1 MLNVNERILSF
12 AIDNAAAAAAA
23 AAAGA
28 AAVRLGIPEGQKN
41 GRVPALLR
49 QLI

>member
-12 AIDNAAAAAAA
+12 AIDNAAAAAA

>member
-12 AIDNAAAAAAA
+12 AIDNAAAA

>member
-1 MLNVNERILSF
+1 MTILKMLRHGVAN
-12 AIDNAAAAAAA
+12 IDNAAAAAT
-23 AAAGA
+23 AGA

>member
-12 AIDNAAAAAAA
+12 AIDFAAAAAA

>member
-12 AIDNAAAAAAA
+12 AIDNAAAAA